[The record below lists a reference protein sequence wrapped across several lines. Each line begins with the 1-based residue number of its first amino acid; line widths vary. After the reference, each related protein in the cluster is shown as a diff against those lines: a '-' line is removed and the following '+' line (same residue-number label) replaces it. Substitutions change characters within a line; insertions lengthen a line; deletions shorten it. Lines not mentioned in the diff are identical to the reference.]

1 MTALETEVT
10 HLREQL
16 AAAKGLNDSMWETVV
31 QKVIPLAPGKE
42 RNVSA
47 TEDEDEVEPERKKK
61 RGRL

>member
-16 AAAKGLNDSMWETVV
+16 ATAKGLNDSMWETVV

-42 RNVSA
+42 RNVS
-47 TEDEDEVEPERKKK
+47 TTGDEEVEPERKKK
-61 RGRL
+61 RGRV